1 MEYDGEVL
9 SYINREKDVSQRK
22 IAKQMGLSL
31 GQTNLILHNLVK
43 KGLLKIERITPKKV
57 KYILTPQGIAKNAK
71 RTYSYLVNAINNIL
85 SLVTELFSVVEYYTS
100 KGFVIYLDSKKDEVY
115 NILLQVIKDGR
126 LKQVKLLR
134 DTDEL
139 KETNDKALVIIWHND
154 REEIYKQLDIKCF
167 NLLDNIEIF

>member
-100 KGFVIYLDSKKDEVY
+100 KGFVRSE
-115 NILLQVIKDGR
+115 
-126 LKQVKLLR
+126 
-134 DTDEL
+134 
-139 KETNDKALVIIWHND
+139 A
-154 REEIYKQLDIKCF
+154 
-167 NLLDNIEIF
+167 